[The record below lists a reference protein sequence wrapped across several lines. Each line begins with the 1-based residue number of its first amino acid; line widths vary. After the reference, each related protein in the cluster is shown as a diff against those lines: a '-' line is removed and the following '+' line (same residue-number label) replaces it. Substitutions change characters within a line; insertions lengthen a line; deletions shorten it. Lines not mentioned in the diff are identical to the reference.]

1 MFLVSKG
8 FIDLQDDNHEYE
20 IGDVYPREGYKP
32 DEVRILTLASDKNL
46 QGVPLIKEVKEAVT
60 EDAETVPEEVESDG
74 GDEASR

>member
-20 IGDVYPREGYKP
+20 IGDVYPREGYEP
-32 DEVRILTLASDKNL
+32 DEERILTLASDKNL
-46 QGVPLIKEVKEAVT
+46 QGVPLIKEVKEAVA

>member
-8 FIDLQDDNHEYE
+8 FIDLQDNNHEYE
-20 IGDVYPREGYKP
+20 IGDVYPREGYEP

-46 QGVPLIKEVKEAVT
+46 QGTPLIKEVKEAVT